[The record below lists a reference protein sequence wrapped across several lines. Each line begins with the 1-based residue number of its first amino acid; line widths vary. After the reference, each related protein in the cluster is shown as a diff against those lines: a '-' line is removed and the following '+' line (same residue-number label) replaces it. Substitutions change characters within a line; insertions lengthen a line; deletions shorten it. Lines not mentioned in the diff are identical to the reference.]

1 MFIAPSLTRIRCDGS
16 IVRAIARRC
25 YENSG
30 KQRKNSGRSRCFID
44 PRTAR
49 GPGFLPRTRYRA
61 LIIFRQKQQKQREPQ
76 SAAHLC
82 ILGDA
87 ADRRRMP
94 VSRRLKAAVAQ
105 LGPIH
110 LADSR
115 ASVVKRLMAMM
126 REAHASGARFVVFPE
141 LALTTFFP
149 RWWMTDQAEIDR
161 FFERDMPNA
170 ETRPL
175 FELAKELGVGF
186 YLGYAELT
194 REKGE
199 LHRYNTSILVERD
212 GRIIGRYRKIHL
224 PGHFE
229 HLPTAPFQHLEKRY
243 FDVGNEGF
251 RVWRAF
257 DAVVGM
263 CICNDRRWPETW
275 RVMGLQGVEIVA
287 LGYNTPIENIHHRE
301 PEHLRMF
308 HHLLSLQAGAYQN
321 AAWVLAAAKCG
332 AEDGFAMIGGS
343 AIVAP
348 TGEIAARA
356 LSEEDEVIAV
366 DLNLE
371 LGDYLRRTVFNF
383 EKHRRVEH
391 YGLITERTGARTE
404 A

>member
-1 MFIAPSLTRIRCDGS
+1 MS
-16 IVRAIARRC
+16 
-25 YENSG
+25 
-30 KQRKNSGRSRCFID
+30 RKLN
-44 PRTAR
+44 
-49 GPGFLPRTRYRA
+49 
-61 LIIFRQKQQKQREPQ
+61 
-76 SAAHLC
+76 
-82 ILGDA
+82 
-87 ADRRRMP
+87 
-94 VSRRLKAAVAQ
+94 AAVAQ

-115 ASVVKRLMAMM
+115 GSVVRRLMAMM
-126 REAHASGARFVVFPE
+126 REAHGRGARFVVFPE

-161 FFERDMPNA
+161 FFEREMPNA

-175 FELAKELGVGF
+175 FDLAKELGVGF

-194 REKGE
+194 QEKGE
-199 LHRYNTSILVERD
+199 PRHYNTAILVERD

-224 PGHFE
+224 PGHSE
-229 HLPTAPFQHLEKRY
+229 HLPDAPFQHLEKRY

-251 RVWRAF
+251 KVWRAYN
-257 DAVVGM
+257 AVVGM
-263 CICNDRRWPETW
+263 CICNDRRWPETY

-287 LGYNTPIENIHHRE
+287 LGYNTPTLNIHHRE

-348 TGEIAARA
+348 TGEIAAQA
-356 LSEEDEVIAV
+356 LSEDDEVIAV
-366 DLNLE
+366 NLDLE
-371 LGDYLRRTVFNF
+371 LGEYLRRTVFNF
-383 EKHRRVEH
+383 EKHRRTEH
-391 YGLITERTGARTE
+391 YGLITERTGAKTE
-404 A
+404 V

>member
-1 MFIAPSLTRIRCDGS
+1 MS
-16 IVRAIARRC
+16 
-25 YENSG
+25 
-30 KQRKNSGRSRCFID
+30 RKLN
-44 PRTAR
+44 
-49 GPGFLPRTRYRA
+49 
-61 LIIFRQKQQKQREPQ
+61 
-76 SAAHLC
+76 
-82 ILGDA
+82 
-87 ADRRRMP
+87 
-94 VSRRLKAAVAQ
+94 AAVAQ

-115 ASVVKRLMAMM
+115 GSVVRRLMAMM
-126 REAHASGARFVVFPE
+126 REAHGRGARFVVFPE

-149 RWWMTDQAEIDR
+149 RWWMTDQAEIDS
-161 FFERDMPNA
+161 FFEREMPNT

-175 FELAKELGVGF
+175 FDLAKELGVGF

-194 REKGE
+194 QEKGE
-199 LHRYNTSILVERD
+199 PRHYNTAILVERD

-229 HLPTAPFQHLEKRY
+229 HLPDAPFQHLEKRY

-251 RVWRAF
+251 RVWRAY

-263 CICNDRRWPETW
+263 CICNDRRWPETY

-287 LGYNTPIENIHHRE
+287 LGYNTPTLNIHHLE

-343 AIVAP
+343 AIVGP
-348 TGEIAARA
+348 TGEIAAQA
-356 LSEEDEVIAV
+356 LSEDDEVIAV
-366 DLNLE
+366 NLDLE
-371 LGDYLRRTVFNF
+371 LGEYLRRTVFNF
-383 EKHRRVEH
+383 EKHRRTEH
-391 YGLITERTGARTE
+391 YGLITGRTGAKTE
-404 A
+404 V

>member
-1 MFIAPSLTRIRCDGS
+1 MS
-16 IVRAIARRC
+16 
-25 YENSG
+25 
-30 KQRKNSGRSRCFID
+30 RKLN
-44 PRTAR
+44 
-49 GPGFLPRTRYRA
+49 
-61 LIIFRQKQQKQREPQ
+61 
-76 SAAHLC
+76 
-82 ILGDA
+82 
-87 ADRRRMP
+87 
-94 VSRRLKAAVAQ
+94 AAVAQ

-115 ASVVKRLMAMM
+115 GSVVRRLMAMM
-126 REAHASGARFVVFPE
+126 REAHGRGARFVVFPE

-161 FFERDMPNA
+161 FFEREMPNA

-175 FELAKELGVGF
+175 FDLAKELGVGF

-194 REKGE
+194 QEKGE
-199 LHRYNTSILVERD
+199 PRHYNTAILVERD

-224 PGHFE
+224 PGHSE
-229 HLPTAPFQHLEKRY
+229 HLPDAPFQHLEKRY

-251 RVWRAF
+251 RVWRAY

-263 CICNDRRWPETW
+263 CICNDRRWPETY

-287 LGYNTPIENIHHRE
+287 LGYNTPTLNIHHRE

-348 TGEIAARA
+348 TGEIAAQA
-356 LSEEDEVIAV
+356 LSEDDEVIAV
-366 DLNLE
+366 NLDLE
-371 LGDYLRRTVFNF
+371 LGEYLRRTVFNF
-383 EKHRRVEH
+383 EKHRRTEH
-391 YGLITERTGARTE
+391 YGLITERTGAKTE
-404 A
+404 V